1 MFSKTLNL
9 HIKTLMNQDNFIFL
23 ITPSVIAV
31 AEYCSWKMQK
41 WVPENVF
48 ALKLIIELSTP
59 LIDAFSI
66 ALAKYLLLKEA
77 DKVILNDLLIRKL
90 SMFPDILI
98 KWLFSSMMKKFLEEC

>member
-1 MFSKTLNL
+1 M
-9 HIKTLMNQDNFIFL
+9 
-23 ITPSVIAV
+23 
-31 AEYCSWKMQK
+31 
-41 WVPENVF
+41 F

-98 KWLFSSMMKKFLEEC
+98 K